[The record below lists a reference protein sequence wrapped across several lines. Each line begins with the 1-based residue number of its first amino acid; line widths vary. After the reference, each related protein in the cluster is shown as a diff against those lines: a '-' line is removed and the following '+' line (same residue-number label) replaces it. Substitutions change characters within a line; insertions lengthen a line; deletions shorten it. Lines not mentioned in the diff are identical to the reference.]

1 MAAVQAMARHRLA
14 RVSYVGVPHAAVQMT
29 RAQRQRQQ
37 RGDAGGWVYDGQEV
51 YAALAQFQ
59 GQHEMDEAA

>member
-1 MAAVQAMARHRLA
+1 
-14 RVSYVGVPHAAVQMT
+14 MT

-37 RGDAGGWVYDGQEV
+37 HGGDAGGWVYDGQEI

>member
-1 MAAVQAMARHRLA
+1 
-14 RVSYVGVPHAAVQMT
+14 MT

-37 RGDAGGWVYDGQEV
+37 HGGGAGGWVYDGRGDLQEI

-59 GQHEMDEAA
+59 GQHETDEAA